1 MTTVK
6 KLFRHRII
14 SGWVYQ
20 YSVWKTVVDW
30 IVALYIFIPFSALF
44 IDTYISWWR
53 QIPTGLNYIPLNAFL
68 VIVLLFAWSGTLRI
82 FVEDADQIFLFQ
94 RTAWI
99 KGLIKY
105 SIAYYIGSGFLIT
118 LLFCIVLAPFL
129 LLHYGFTFHSFLWF
143 IISTFLLKA
152 SIGIL
157 KQLVEFRFQG
167 WKQGLVKMVLLVT
180 SSVYLQLNSIFLIN
194 QLTLFLLLFFLL
206 LMVLIL
212 LIYQRVSLKGTL
224 LRDIS
229 MGQSAK
235 MRFANVLLRYAGTY
249 AKKPITFRT
258 RPWLFRNSNLIF
270 KQRTPENG
278 LVELCLKST
287 LRHIGNIMF
296 YLQVIGA
303 YGLFL
308 SIFPPAWKWVLWGVS
323 IIFLTSLVK
332 LYWLESVNAP
342 YVSLFPLRAETKL
355 GAASRSLFI
364 MALPGETIL
373 ALIVVLQTQEW
384 LSALI
389 ILPIGFLLSKF
400 TAKKL
405 AMFS

>member
-1 MTTVK
+1 MITVK
-6 KLFRHRII
+6 KLFRHRLV
-14 SGWVYQ
+14 SGWAYQ
-20 YSVWKTVVDW
+20 YSIWKTVVDW
-30 IVALYIFIPFSALF
+30 IVALYIVIPFSALF
-44 IDTYISWWR
+44 IDAYISWWR
-53 QIPTGLNYIPLNAFL
+53 QIPTGLSNVPLNAFL
-68 VIVLLFAWSGTLRI
+68 VIVLLFAWSGTIRI
-82 FVEDADQIFLFQ
+82 FVEDADQIFLSQ
-94 RTAWI
+94 RTTWI
-99 KGLIKY
+99 KRLIKY

-129 LLHYGFTFHSFLWF
+129 LLHYGFTIHSFLWL

-167 WKQGLVKMVLLVT
+167 WKRVLVTMVLLVT
-180 SSVYLQLNSIFLIN
+180 SGVYLQLTAIFLIN
-194 QLTLFLLLFFLL
+194 QLILFLLLFFLL
-206 LMVLIL
+206 LIVLIL

-229 MGQSAK
+229 MGQAAK
-235 MRFANVLLRYAGTY
+235 LKFANVLLRYQGTY
-249 AKKPITFRT
+249 TKKPIIFRT

-287 LRHIGNIMF
+287 LRHRANILL
-296 YLQVIGA
+296 YLQGIGA
-303 YGLFL
+303 YVLFL
-308 SIFPPAWKWVLWGVS
+308 SLFPPVWKWVLWGVS
-323 IIFLTSLVK
+323 IIFWTSLVK
-332 LYWLESVNAP
+332 VYWLESVNSP

-373 ALIVVLQTQEW
+373 ALVVVLQTQEW
-384 LSALI
+384 LYALI
-389 ILPIGFLLSKF
+389 ILPIGFFLGKF